1 MAGLCKGGN
10 EPPGSLKAALDL
22 WMAGC
27 MVFVFAALGEFAVVK
42 VLDVRYQLQKSA
54 RLASL
59 PRIMP
64 MFQPDV
70 VEYDGHLSI
79 KLQHAFD
86 QVQEPQFFDRG
97 TISIQSIR
105 TGAVTVQ
112 QSPLTIEDKKKLKA
126 VAEKD
131 GIYRLRAFVRGLD
144 GKETSFLTFVRA
156 WLKEGKLVINKISQ
170 LGPMDPLTN
179 SRCGPPDILG
189 CSLAES
195 HLSDILT
202 VSLDHT
208 GSVIAVSMST
218 SPAIC
223 EGRHV
228 TQEDLR
234 QFNTTV
240 FVKHMEQGPVPDT
253 AAYIQKL
260 EKEREA
266 RERGETKDN
275 RSFLAKYWMYI
286 VPVVIFVV
294 LSGAA
299 NPDGGAGA
307 GGGGAGR

>member
-1 MAGLCKGGN
+1 MLTETYYCTLGLLT
-10 EPPGSLKAALDL
+10 LKFI
-22 WMAGC
+22 
-27 MVFVFAALGEFAVVK
+27 FVVA
-42 VLDVRYQLQKSA
+42 
-54 RLASL
+54 
-59 PRIMP
+59 
-64 MFQPDV
+64 FQPDI

-86 QVQEPQFFDRG
+86 QVQEPQYFDRG
-97 TISIQSIR
+97 TVQIQSIR
-105 TGAVTVQ
+105 TGAVSLQ
-112 QSPLTIEDKKKLKA
+112 QSPLSGEDKQKLK
-126 VAEKD
+126 
-131 GIYRLRAFVRGLD
+131 
-144 GKETSFLTFVRA
+144 
-156 WLKEGKLVINKISQ
+156 
-170 LGPMDPLTN
+170 
-179 SRCGPPDILG
+179 

-208 GSVIAVSMST
+208 GAVIAVSMST
-218 SPAIC
+218 SPAVC
-223 EGRHV
+223 EGHYI
-228 TQEDLR
+228 TLENLKH
-234 QFNTTV
+234 FNTTV

-299 NPDGGAGA
+299 NPEGGAGA

>member
-1 MAGLCKGGN
+1 MIRYICGFL
-10 EPPGSLKAALDL
+10 
-22 WMAGC
+22 
-27 MVFVFAALGEFAVVK
+27 VFH
-42 VLDVRYQLQKSA
+42 STWI
-54 RLASL
+54 LA
-59 PRIMP
+59 
-64 MFQPDV
+64 FQPDV

-156 WLKEGKLVINKISQ
+156 
-170 LGPMDPLTN
+170 
-179 SRCGPPDILG
+179 

>member
-1 MAGLCKGGN
+1 MFTKIYNVIFGIL
-10 EPPGSLKAALDL
+10 
-22 WMAGC
+22 
-27 MVFVFAALGEFAVVK
+27 VFCVITT
-42 VLDVRYQLQKSA
+42 
-54 RLASL
+54 LA
-59 PRIMP
+59 
-64 MFQPDV
+64 FQPDV

-97 TISIQSIR
+97 TVQIQSIR
-105 TGAVTVQ
+105 TGAVTLQ
-112 QSPLTIEDKKKLKA
+112 HPSLSADDKHRLMDI
-126 VAEKD
+126 AERD
-131 GIYRLRAFVRGLD
+131 GLYRLRAFVRTLD
-144 GKETSFLTFVRA
+144 GKESSFLTFVKA
-156 WLKEGKLVINKISQ
+156 
-170 LGPMDPLTN
+170 
-179 SRCGPPDILG
+179 
-189 CSLAES
+189 CSIVES

-208 GSVIAVSMST
+208 GSVIAVSLST
-218 SPAIC
+218 SPAVC
-223 EGRHV
+223 E
-228 TQEDLR
+228 R
-234 QFNTTV
+234 QHITEENLKRFNTTV

-299 NPDGGAGA
+299 NPEGGAGA

>member
-1 MAGLCKGGN
+1 MYRN
-10 EPPGSLKAALDL
+10 TYNH
-22 WMAGC
+22 
-27 MVFVFAALGEFAVVK
+27 VFVILLFYVVTI
-42 VLDVRYQLQKSA
+42 VS
-54 RLASL
+54 
-59 PRIMP
+59 
-64 MFQPDV
+64 FQPDI

-86 QVQEPQFFDRG
+86 QVQEPQFLDRG
-97 TISIQSIR
+97 SVQIQSIR
-105 TGAVTVQ
+105 TGAVTLQ
-112 QSPLTIEDKKKLKA
+112 QPPFSPTFCQRLHLAKHR
-126 VAEKD
+126 D
-131 GIYRLRAFVRGLD
+131 GLYRLRAFVRTLD
-144 GKETSFLTFVRA
+144 GKESTFLTFVKA
-156 WLKEGKLVINKISQ
+156 
-170 LGPMDPLTN
+170 
-179 SRCGPPDILG
+179 
-189 CSLAES
+189 CSIVES

-218 SPAIC
+218 SPAVC
-223 EGRHV
+223 EGHHV
-228 TQEDLR
+228 PAESLKN
-234 QFNTTV
+234 FNTTV

-253 AAYIQKL
+253 AAYIQKI

-299 NPDGGAGA
+299 NPEGGAGA